1 MQAVCVLGGSW
12 PEVPA
17 PTLLPGGPGTYT
29 AAYDVPENSTFYYL
43 ELSLEAKLS
52 QKIEY
57 LRDVLKHSR
66 GSIKFDWRHVNVIN
80 NVEDKDNWRSQFTR
94 APWRPKASRD
104 DSYMRDR
111 RRVKHV
117 FKAPPARV
125 IKTKKELDDSSSVA
139 TAGSSARGYISDV
152 ESHMSRPVSRASRYS
167 ESSSASSKS
176 KRDWYNPNLW
186 EHGGLRIK
194 TEIKSELV

>member
-1 MQAVCVLGGSW
+1 M
-12 PEVPA
+12 PA

-52 QKIEY
+52 QKIEC
-57 LRDVLKHSR
+57 LQDVLQRSR

-80 NVEDKDNWRSQFTR
+80 NAEDKDNWRSQFTR
-94 APWRPKASRD
+94 APWRPKAPRD
-104 DSYMRDR
+104 DSYIQDR
-111 RRVKHV
+111 RRVKHM
-117 FKAPPARV
+117 FKAPPARM

-139 TAGSSARGYISDV
+139 SAGSSARGYISDV
-152 ESHMSRPVSRASRYS
+152 DSHMSRPLSRASSYS
-167 ESSSASSKS
+167 ESNSTSSKS
-176 KRDWYNPNLW
+176 KRDWYNPSFW
-186 EHGGLRIK
+186 KHGGLRIK